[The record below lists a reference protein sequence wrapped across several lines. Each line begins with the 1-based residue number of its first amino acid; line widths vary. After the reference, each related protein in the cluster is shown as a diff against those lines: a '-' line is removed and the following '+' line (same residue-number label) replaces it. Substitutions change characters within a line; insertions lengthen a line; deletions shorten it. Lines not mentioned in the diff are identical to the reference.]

1 MSHYQK
7 YIKYKSKYINYKNND
22 IIGGGKKTEKRN
34 IKRTLN
40 ENEINKMDIKFS
52 EHLSE
57 PWFSLISLGLKTV
70 KNPITFCHIFKEN
83 VSEMIGFLGY

>member
-7 YIKYKSKYINYKNND
+7 YIKYKSKYVNYKNND
-22 IIGGGKKTEKRN
+22 IIGGGKKTEKIN
-34 IKRTLN
+34 IKRALN

-57 PWFSLISLGLKTV
+57 PWFRKVLNLSSLKLS
-70 KNPITFCHIFKEN
+70 TFR
-83 VSEMIGFLGY
+83 